1 MKTYLLE
8 RLICPSCGDGL
19 SIDEQAAEYRCSNC
33 TYHGEIY
40 HGKPLFTGIA
50 GDIQPF
56 DKAPRGPSSGSP
68 WRQANW
74 RFLQQQVDKLPEEAV
89 LMDVGAG
96 HGDFA
101 QIFEGRRAIL
111 LDVFP
116 YPEIDIVCDLTQTVP
131 FRTASF
137 DAVVLMN
144 VLEHVYDSRALF
156 SAVKTLLR
164 PGGVFVVAIPFLL
177 KVHQAPYDF
186 VRYTHFSL
194 ERLGQEFGLELL
206 SLEGYYD
213 PIFLLGEGWRN
224 IERTALSGMSKY
236 RRAASRGL
244 LWWIKTSAFVLER
257 LVGKGYTHPSDSA
270 TTPSPIGYHVVY
282 RNQHSPGV
290 QSHS

>member
-1 MKTYLLE
+1 MKSYLVE
-8 RLICPSCGDGL
+8 RLVCASCGEGL
-19 SIDEQAAEYRCSNC
+19 HIDEQAAEYRCSAC
-33 TYHGEIY
+33 DYCGVIY
-40 HGKPLFTGIA
+40 QGKPLFTEVA

-56 DKAPRGPSSGSP
+56 EKAPRGPHSGSP

-74 RFLQQQVDKLPEEAV
+74 RFLQQQVDRLPEQAV
-89 LMDVGAG
+89 LLDVGAG

-101 QIFEGRRAIL
+101 EIFDGRQSIL

-116 YPEIDIVCDLTQTVP
+116 YPEIDIVCDLTQAVP
-131 FRTASF
+131 FRPGSF

-156 SAVKTLLR
+156 SSVKTLLK

-194 ERLGQEFGLELL
+194 ERLGQEFGLELQ

-236 RRAASRGL
+236 RRIASRGL
-244 LWWIKTSAFVLER
+244 LWGIKASASILES
-257 LVGKGYTHPSDSA
+257 LVGKGYTQPSHSA
-270 TTPSPIGYHVVY
+270 TTPAPIGYHVVY
-282 RNQHSPGV
+282 RN
-290 QSHS
+290 

>member
-1 MKTYLLE
+1 MKPYLIE
-8 RLICPSCGDGL
+8 RLVCPSCTGNL
-19 SIDEQAAEYRCSNC
+19 NIDEQAAEYCC
-33 TYHGEIY
+33 LDCGFCGEIY
-40 HGKPLFTGIA
+40 QGKPLFTEVA

-56 DKAPRGPSSGSP
+56 EKTARGPNAGSP

-74 RFLQQQVDKLPEEAV
+74 RFLQEQITRLPGEAV
-89 LMDVGAG
+89 LLDVGAG

-101 QIFEGRRAIL
+101 EIFTGRQSVL

-131 FRTASF
+131 FRAGSF

-144 VLEHVYDSRALF
+144 VLEHVYNSRALF
-156 SAVKTLLR
+156 SSVKALLK

-194 ERLGQEFGLELL
+194 ERLGQECGLELL

-224 IERTALSGMSKY
+224 IERTALRGMSRY

-244 LWWIKTSAFVLER
+244 LWGIKASTSLLES
-257 LVGKGYTHPSDSA
+257 LVGKGYTQSSKTA
-270 TTPSPIGYHVVY
+270 TTPAPIGYHVVY
-282 RNQHSPGV
+282 RK
-290 QSHS
+290 

>member
-1 MKTYLLE
+1 MKSYLLE
-8 RLICPSCGDGL
+8 RLACPACGHDL
-19 SIDEQAAEYRCSNC
+19 QIDHQLVEYRCSNC
-33 TYHGEIY
+33 DYCGQIY
-40 HGKPLFTGIA
+40 QGKPLFTEVA

-56 DKAPRGPSSGSP
+56 EKAPRGPHAGSP

-74 RFLQQQVDKLPEEAV
+74 RFLQHQVDQLPERAV
-89 LMDVGAG
+89 LLDVGAG

-101 QIFEGRRAIL
+101 QIFAGRQAIL

-116 YPEIDIVCDLTQTVP
+116 YPEVDIVCDLTQTVP
-131 FRTASF
+131 FRPDSF

-156 SAVKTLLR
+156 SSVKTLLK
-164 PGGVFVVAIPFLL
+164 PGGIFVVAIPFLL

-194 ERLGQEFGLELL
+194 ERLGRDFGLELL

-224 IERTALSGMSKY
+224 IERTALVGMSRH
-236 RRAASRGL
+236 RRAASRAL
-244 LWWIKTSAFVLER
+244 LWGVKASASVLAR
-257 LVGKGYTHPSDSA
+257 LVGKGYTQPSDLA
-270 TTPSPIGYHVVY
+270 TTPAPIGYHVVY
-282 RNQHSPGV
+282 RN
-290 QSHS
+290 

>member
-1 MKTYLLE
+1 MKPYLVE
-8 RLICPSCGDGL
+8 RLACPSCGDSL
-19 SIDEQAAEYRCSNC
+19 RIDEQAALYRCSGCGNL
-33 TYHGEIY
+33 GEIY
-40 HGKPLFTGIA
+40 QGKPLFTEVA

-56 DKAPRGPSSGSP
+56 EKTPRGPHSGSP

-74 RFLQQQVDKLPEEAV
+74 RFLQEQVDQLPDEAV
-89 LMDVGAG
+89 LLDVGAG

-101 QIFEGRRAIL
+101 EIFEGRQAIL

-131 FRTASF
+131 FRPGSF

-156 SAVKTLLR
+156 SSVRTLLK

-194 ERLGQEFGLELL
+194 ERLGQDYGLQLL

-224 IERTALSGMSKY
+224 IERTALSGMNRY
-236 RRAASRGL
+236 RRVASRGL
-244 LWWIKTSAFVLER
+244 LWGIKASASILEN
-257 LVGKGYTHPSDSA
+257 LVGKGYTQPSDSA
-270 TTPSPIGYHVVY
+270 ITPAPIGYHVVY
-282 RNQHSPGV
+282 RK
-290 QSHS
+290 